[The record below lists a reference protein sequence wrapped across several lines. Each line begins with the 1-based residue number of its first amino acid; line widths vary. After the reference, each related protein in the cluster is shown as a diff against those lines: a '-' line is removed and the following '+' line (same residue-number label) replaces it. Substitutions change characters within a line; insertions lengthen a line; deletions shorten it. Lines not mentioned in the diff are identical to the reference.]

1 MVQPQ
6 EGLQPRIRTQTISF
20 ISTRKGALS
29 LVVCKELI
37 MRILIICLITLLS
50 ALAFGS
56 VYAVQ
61 CKNNFPPT
69 NPDSVYDVHA
79 DGTVTDTRTGLM
91 WKRCSEGQSWNGS
104 TCTGSASIFNWADAL
119 NHVLTLTDAGHEDWR
134 LPNINELES
143 LVEDCTYGP
152 AINTDIFP
160 NTPSSHFWSASPN
173 AFDSSG
179 AWSVYFGDGVSYD
192 SDRSSYLRVRAVRGG
207 QSFDPLDGACG
218 SADGAASATEP
229 AANLCS
235 AGSAMSVT
243 GSDDQWQWGCKG
255 ENGGADTAADACTAD
270 YASQTLSISAD
281 PTSIEVGET
290 SDITASSDAGLA
302 VDLAASGACSLSGTT
317 ATGTAE
323 GTCTITA
330 SQPGTGDTG
339 TERYLPAADETT
351 DIIVSLAA
359 VDGACGSAHNT
370 GTAPLLPDEPGA
382 DLCSAGN
389 SSAVTGGNTRWD
401 WSCYGLGGGNDAT
414 CQAPRGYEVTVS
426 AGANGGV
433 SPGGAQVV
441 EYGAS
446 LSFTVSPAAG
456 YEIDTVTGC
465 GGSLSGNVYTI
476 DSVES
481 ACTITASFV
490 VLTPA
495 DTPVTVPVNA
505 RWALVFLSL
514 LLGGLGLATMRRRT

>member
-1 MVQPQ
+1 
-6 EGLQPRIRTQTISF
+6 
-20 ISTRKGALS
+20 
-29 LVVCKELI
+29 
-37 MRILIICLITLLS
+37 MRILIICFITLLG
-50 ALAFGS
+50 ALVFGS
-56 VYAVQ
+56 AHAVQ
-61 CKNNFPPT
+61 CLNNIPPT
-69 NPDSVYDVHA
+69 NPDNVYEIHD
-79 DGTVTDTRTGLM
+79 DGSTVTDTRTGLM
-91 WKRCSEGQSWNGS
+91 WKRCSEGQTWNGS
-104 TCTGSASIFNWADAL
+104 ICAGSDSTFAWADAL
-119 NHVLTLTDAGHEDWR
+119 NHVLTLTDAGYDDWR
-134 LPNINELES
+134 LPNRNELES
-143 LVEDCTYGP
+143 LVEDCTYYP

-160 NTPSSHFWSASPN
+160 NTPSSGFWSASPN
-173 AFDSSG
+173 AN
-179 AWSVYFGDGVSYD
+179 
-192 SDRSSYLRVRAVRGG
+192 SSYFAWGVDFLFGESSLTSRGGYNRVRAVRGG
-207 QSFDPLDGACG
+207 QSLDGACG

-235 AGSAMSVT
+235 AGIAMSVT
-243 GSDDQWQWGCKG
+243 GSAGQWQWGCKG

-401 WSCYGLGGGNDAT
+401 WSCYGLDGGNDAT

-505 RWALVFLSL
+505 RWTLVFLSL
-514 LLGGLGLATMRRRT
+514 LLGGIGLATMRRRTQ